1 MVTDAKKPSDDKA
14 QELADLAGQRQPGLL
29 SELYGLLRQTRKWWL
44 APIIAVMLL
53 IGLVAV
59 LSSSAVAPLIYTL
72 F

>member
-1 MVTDAKKPSDDKA
+1 MNDARMPSDDRARK
-14 QELADLAGQRQPGLL
+14 LAEQAGGKQPGLL
-29 SELYGLLRQTRKWWL
+29 RELYGLLRQNRKWWL